1 MRRLPRTS
9 SDGFLVQS
17 QFVLPVVHG
26 QENGAGSSDPLRQ
39 SAAGVAEPRGA
50 GIGWQTRISVLFELR
65 MHAEGA
71 TDGRSQSVTVV

>member
-1 MRRLPRTS
+1 MAQAAANLLDHFIR
-9 SDGFLVQS
+9 
-17 QFVLPVVHG
+17 
-26 QENGAGSSDPLRQ
+26 DPLRQ

-50 GIGWQTRISVLFELR
+50 GIGWQTRISVLFELL